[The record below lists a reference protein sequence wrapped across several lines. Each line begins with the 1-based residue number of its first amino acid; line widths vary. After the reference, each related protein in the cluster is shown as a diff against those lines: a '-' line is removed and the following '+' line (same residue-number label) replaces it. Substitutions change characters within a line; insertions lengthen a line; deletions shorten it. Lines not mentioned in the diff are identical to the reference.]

1 MAEINTAFPHGRFV
15 TGGCP
20 VETTRFGH
28 RWKPRRNGSNMQRLV
43 TDGKQIGKPPERGR
57 VPSKAAL
64 NIVTG
69 GIGTCRNRLTV
80 IDFSCAAVLK

>member
-15 TGGCP
+15 TGGC
-20 VETTRFGH
+20 VEMTRFGH
-28 RWKPRRNGSNMQRLV
+28 RWKPRRNGSNNVMQRLV

-57 VPSKAAL
+57 LPSKAAL

-69 GIGTCRNRLTV
+69 GIGRSRLTV
-80 IDFSCAAVLK
+80 TDFPRAALLK